1 MEKDYDLIGIIN
13 FTSPGKQTRQSTD
26 VGHYTAT
33 CYRNNNKWIKY
44 DDCKDCDRTDFKYIL
59 RCLPTAYIICNII

>member
-26 VGHYTAT
+26 VGHYTAI

-44 DDCKDCDRTDFKYIL
+44 DDCKDTEQIL
-59 RCLPTAYIICNII
+59 STNYVACPQLILYAI